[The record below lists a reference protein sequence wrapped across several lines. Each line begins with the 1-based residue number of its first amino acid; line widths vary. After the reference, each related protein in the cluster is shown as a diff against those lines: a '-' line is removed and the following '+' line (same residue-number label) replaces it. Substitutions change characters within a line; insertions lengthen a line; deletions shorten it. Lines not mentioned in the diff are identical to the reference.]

1 MNPLYET
8 ADLIGVIETTHTAP
22 TFFLERFFRR
32 TPILSVSE
40 HIVFDEVLEGL
51 PVMAPFVSPIVQAKP
66 QKRSGFQAKHFTPAY
81 VKPKH
86 FIKPGDFLTRT
97 PGEPLLGDLS
107 PQARYDR
114 EVVRLLG
121 VQKRQIEARWEWM
134 AAKAVIDA
142 AVTIASEDYPAVL
155 VDFGRD
161 PDNEIIVSGAG
172 SVWSNA
178 EADIG
183 AMFEDWS
190 DQLLEQ
196 TGYAGTDVVM
206 APEIWRHFRKNK
218 SVLRDADLRRAISA
232 VPNLQP
238 QVASQNARYVG
249 KWGEFDLWVYAGRFK
264 NEVDGVISR
273 AMAATDV
280 IMTAAPSEVD
290 GTGGVEGVRAFGA
303 IQDKK
308 AGLQPIDI
316 FPKTW
321 EEEDPS
327 GEQLMSQSAPLM
339 IPGRPNAVIKAKV
352 V

>member
-1 MNPLYET
+1 MEVLYDT

-22 TFFLERFFRR
+22 TFFLERFFKRE
-32 TPILSVSE
+32 PILSTSAA
-40 HIVFDEVLEGL
+40 IVFDEVLEGL

-86 FIKPGDFLTRT
+86 FIKPGDFVTRVA
-97 PGEPLLGDLS
+97 GEGLLGELT

-114 EVVRLLG
+114 EVVRLIAL
-121 VQKRQIEARWEWM
+121 QKRQIEARWEWL
-134 AAKAVIDA
+134 AAKAVIDGK
-142 AVTIASEDYPAVL
+142 VTITGEDYPAAE
-155 VDFGRD
+155 VDFGRS

-172 SVWSNA
+172 NIWSNVNA
-178 EADIG
+178 KISH
-183 AMFEDWS
+183 MFEDWS
-190 DQLLEQ
+190 DQLLET
-196 TGYAGTDVVM
+196 TGFAGTDVVM
-206 APEIWRHFRKNK
+206 APEIWRFFRDNLE
-218 SVLRDADLRRAISA
+218 VLKHAELRRAISA
-232 VPNLQP
+232 VPNIQP
-238 QVASQNARYVG
+238 QVATQNARYVG

-264 NEVDGVISR
+264 DQDGNISR
-273 AMAATDV
+273 ALEATDV

-290 GTGGVEGVRAFGA
+290 GTGGVEGIRAFGA

>member
-8 ADLIGVIETTHTAP
+8 ADLIGVIDTIQPSP
-22 TFFLERFFRR
+22 TFFLERFFKRQ
-32 TPILSVSE
+32 PILSVSE

-66 QKRSGFQAKHFTPAY
+66 QKRSGFSAKHFTPAY

-97 PGEPLLGDLS
+97 AGEGLLGDLS

-114 EVVRLLG
+114 EVIRLLG
-121 VQKRQIEARWEWM
+121 LQRKQIEARWEWM
-134 AAKAVIDA
+134 AAKAIIDGK
-142 AVTIASEDYPAVL
+142 VTVAGEDYPSVE
-155 VDFGRD
+155 VDFGRST
-161 PDNEIIVSGAG
+161 DNNIIVSGAQNI
-172 SVWSNA
+172 WSNA
-178 EADIG
+178 DADIG
-183 AMFEDWS
+183 GMLEDWS
-190 DQLLEQ
+190 DQLLET
-196 TGYAGTDVVM
+196 TGYAGTDIVM
-206 APEIWRHFRKNK
+206 PSEIWSLFRKNK
-218 SVLRDADLRRAISA
+218 AVIRDADLRRGISA

-238 QVASQNARYVG
+238 MKAMQNARHVG
-249 KWGEFDLWVYAGRFK
+249 KWGEFDIWIYAGRFR
-264 NEVDGVISR
+264 DQAGTTSR
-273 AMAATDV
+273 AIAATDV
-280 IMTAAPSEVD
+280 IMTAAPSEID
-290 GTGGVEGVRAFGA
+290 GTGGVEGIRAFGA

-308 AGLQPIDI
+308 AGLQPIEI

>member
-8 ADLIGVIETTHTAP
+8 ADLIGVIETIHTAP
-22 TFFLERFFRR
+22 TFFLERFFKRE
-32 TPILSVSE
+32 PILSTSAA
-40 HIVFDEVLEGL
+40 IVFDEVLEGL

-66 QKRSGFQAKHFTPAY
+66 QKRSGFQAKHFTPSY

-86 FIKPGDFLTRT
+86 FIKPGDFITRV
-97 PGEPLLGDLS
+97 PGEPLLGELT

-114 EVVRLLG
+114 EVIRLLAL
-121 VQKRQIEARWEWM
+121 QKRQIEAVWEWL
-134 AAKAVIDA
+134 AAKAVIDGK
-142 AVTIASEDYPAVL
+142 VTIVGEDYPAVE
-155 VDFGRD
+155 VNFGRD
-161 PDNEIIVSGAG
+161 PNNELVITGAG
-172 SVWSNA
+172 NVWSN
-178 EADIG
+178 EDADIA

-190 DQLLEQ
+190 DQILEL
-196 TGYAGTDVVM
+196 TGFAGTDVVM
-206 APEIWRHFRKNK
+206 SPEIWRLFRKNK
-218 SVLRDADLRRAISA
+218 VVLRDADLRRAISA

-238 QVASQNARYVG
+238 QVATQNARYVG

-264 NEVDGVISR
+264 DQDGNISR
-273 AMAATDV
+273 ALQATDV
-280 IMTAAPSEVD
+280 MMTAAPSAAD
-290 GTGGVEGVRAFGA
+290 GTGGVEGIRAFGA

>member
-1 MNPLYET
+1 MEVLYDT

-22 TFFLERFFRR
+22 TFFLERFFKRE
-32 TPILSVSE
+32 PILSTSAA
-40 HIVFDEVLEGL
+40 IVFDEVLEGL

-86 FIKPGDFLTRT
+86 FIKPGDFVTRVA
-97 PGEPLLGDLS
+97 GEGLLGELT

-114 EVVRLLG
+114 EVVRLLAL
-121 VQKRQIEARWEWM
+121 QKRQIEARWEWL
-134 AAKAVIDA
+134 AAKAVIDGK
-142 AVTIASEDYPAVL
+142 VTITGEDYPAAE

-161 PDNEIIVSGAG
+161 ADNEIIITGAG
-172 SVWSNA
+172 NIWSDPD
-178 EADIG
+178 ADIA

-190 DQLLEQ
+190 DQILEQ
-196 TGYAGTDVVM
+196 TGFAGTDVVM
-206 APEIWRHFRKNK
+206 APEIWRLFRKNK
-218 SVLRDADLRRAISA
+218 VVLRDADLRRAISA
-232 VPNLQP
+232 VPNIQP
-238 QVASQNARYVG
+238 QVATQNARYVG

-264 NEVDGVISR
+264 DQDGSLSR
-273 AMAATDV
+273 ALEATDV
-280 IMTAAPSEVD
+280 IMTAAPSEAD
-290 GTGGVEGVRAFGA
+290 GTGGVEGIRAFGA